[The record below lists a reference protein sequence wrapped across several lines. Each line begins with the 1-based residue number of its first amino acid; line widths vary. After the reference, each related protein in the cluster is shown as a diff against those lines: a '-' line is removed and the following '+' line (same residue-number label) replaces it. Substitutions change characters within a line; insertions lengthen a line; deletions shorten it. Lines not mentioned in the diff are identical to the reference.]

1 MCKGA
6 INRHKTIMKA
16 CRQLK
21 STFTDHNQNKS
32 RETVSLSPELACGVS
47 YISKSLAVG
56 SFDCQVDT
64 TAKKGRHQRCTCSWM
79 LQLENLLFTGWPI
92 LYLIS
97 CVMQIKGHRFP
108 TKGSSSKQFQSGV
121 WNIQG
126 RHGIQGCSS
135 GSMITA
141 SVRNSQ
147 YGCSVSKHAGYPG
160 FPRAGWQADFIAKL
174 IVQQK
179 G

>member
-108 TKGSSSKQFQSGV
+108 TKGHLPNSFSLESG
-121 WNIQG
+121 I
-126 RHGIQGCSS
+126 
-135 GSMITA
+135 
-141 SVRNSQ
+141 
-147 YGCSVSKHAGYPG
+147 Y
-160 FPRAGWQADFIAKL
+160 RAGMGYRDAALDQWSQQVWGTVSMGAHYLSMLGILDFLELDGKL
-174 IVQQK
+174 ISLQSW
-179 G
+179 